1 MGGIVEGSQRSLCG
15 IVALVMKDY
24 YKVLGVEKDATATE
38 IKNAFRRLA
47 KEHHPDHHPGDKKA
61 EARFKEVSEAYGVV
75 GDAAAK
81 EEYDRIVLGSYGTY
95 RVQERPVNPEI
106 YVSQNLEKLYE
117 AGHDD
122 TRGYLLKN
130 IPKLRAEIETVR
142 KLTKEKIG
150 YDAFK
155 PKIVMDHAPEAF
167 AGWISEEMEVRRS
180 KIVHVALFNL
190 LNQGAAD
197 RKREESVEKLK
208 RRLENAYEEGRVAG
222 YRDALELFYQRNK

>member
-1 MGGIVEGSQRSLCG
+1 
-15 IVALVMKDY
+15 MKDY

-47 KEHHPDHHPGDKKA
+47 KENHPDHHPGDKKA
-61 EARFKEVSEAYGVV
+61 EARFKEVSEAYGVI

-81 EEYDRIVLGSYGTY
+81 EDYDRIVLGSYGTY
-95 RVQERPVNPEI
+95 RAPQKPVNPEV

-117 AGHDD
+117 AGHND
-122 TRGYLLKN
+122 TQGYLLRHISK
-130 IPKLRAEIETVR
+130 IREEIEVIR
-142 KLTKEKIG
+142 RITKEKIG

-155 PKIVMDHAPEAF
+155 PKIVMEHAPKAF
-167 AGWISEEMEVRRS
+167 AGWISEEMEIRRS
-180 KIVHVALFNL
+180 KIIHVALFNL

-197 RKREESVEKLK
+197 RKREHEVEKLK
-208 RRLENAYEEGRVAG
+208 HRLENAYEEGRVAG